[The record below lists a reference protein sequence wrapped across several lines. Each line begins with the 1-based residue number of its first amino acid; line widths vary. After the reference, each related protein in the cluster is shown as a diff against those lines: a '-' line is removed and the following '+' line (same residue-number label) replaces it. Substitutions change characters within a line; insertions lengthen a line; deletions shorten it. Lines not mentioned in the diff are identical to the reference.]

1 MLTAG
6 PRSHAARHKKAAL
19 PAITSHIT
27 TSALHYN
34 HFSMS
39 TPAVNISTLSFLTG
53 NSFRQILPFEFPLSN
68 NPKQIPILT

>member
-39 TPAVNISTLSFLTG
+39 TPAVNIFKSI
-53 NSFRQILPFEFPLSN
+53 QLSN
-68 NPKQIPILT
+68 CNIFLVLAFRNIRQSHS